1 MKAVCPRYMDVS
13 KCICVWAS
21 GVMYLHT
28 CNIVW
33 CWRLCGYLS
42 WVRIGMF
49 LYVWVVGMSVGLWSG
64 KFMLY
69 I

>member
-1 MKAVCPRYMDVS
+1 
-13 KCICVWAS
+13 
-21 GVMYLHT
+21 MYLHIR
-28 CNIVW
+28 NIVW

-64 KFMLY
+64 KFVLY